1 MFKVG
6 MGEKPEAPESLSQEG
21 HDFVDKCL
29 QHDPKD
35 RMTAMEL
42 LEQNFCKVHNIQNF
56 FIEKT
61 LINLCLLC
69 VRYCSMVMVMN

>member
-1 MFKVG
+1 

-42 LEQNFCKVHNIQNF
+42 LEQNFCKVPSIQKY
-56 FIEKT
+56 FIKRA
-61 LINLCLLC
+61 LNNLCLVC
-69 VRYCSMVMVMN
+69 IRFCSMAMVTN